1 MEQTMAYIDAQ
12 IDRMIESGLVI
23 EDRETFTNN
32 ILDYMNV
39 VREIES
45 SNDNSQVNPDSGAAG
60 LYQFLESTVPT
71 ARNRAGHSESKV
83 AHKNKSYVDDIPQN
97 PLEWNEDQ
105 AGLMFLAHAFGA
117 EVNKERSPVIGS
129 DKLFHRIGTDF
140 DPEAQKDLYM
150 NYHYRAIP
158 DEATYDRATRLISD
172 FYSNKYP
179 ALPKN
184 SGGPV
189 TQPLYTDKRY
199 LV

>member
-1 MEQTMAYIDAQ
+1 
-12 IDRMIESGLVI
+12 MIESTDYLLNNM
-23 EDRETFTNN
+23 DRLESRFGEIADKEAFMNN
-32 ILDYMNV
+32 IFDFMNV

-71 ARNRAGHSESKV
+71 ARNRAGHEESNV
-83 AHKNKSYVDDIPQN
+83 AHKNRDYVDNIPQN
-97 PLEWNEDQ
+97 PLDWDEDQ

-117 EVNKERSPVIGS
+117 DVNEERTSIGS
-129 DKLFHRIGTDF
+129 DELFYRIGTDF

-158 DEATYDRATRLISD
+158 DDATYDRATRLIAD
-172 FYSNKYP
+172 FYTEKYP
-179 ALPKN
+179 ETAKN

-189 TQPLYTDKRY
+189 TNPLYSDKRY
-199 LV
+199 II